1 MNGVTTGK
9 EVARVRYGGKKA
21 DPFYTSKSWR
31 KLRKAVL
38 ERDCYLCQRCR
49 KRPAAIVHHIV
60 PIRDDRELM
69 RQMDNLESVCALCHN
84 QLHPEKG
91 SPVGKAAE
99 LPHGVR
105 IMEIG

>member
-1 MNGVTTGK
+1 M
-9 EVARVRYGGKKA
+9 RYGNKKA
-21 DPFYTSKSWR
+21 DPFYTSKGWR
-31 KLRKAVL
+31 QLRQAVL

-49 KRPAAIVHHIV
+49 KRPATIVHHIV
-60 PIRDDRELM
+60 PISEDRTQM

-91 SPVGKAAE
+91 VPARRAGDR
-99 LPHGVR
+99 PTGVR